1 LIRLWKAQI
10 GKEVTYVATV
20 LVVAED
26 EEQALKL
33 AKALDAED
41 YNDPDEDSWANV
53 PVVVETED
61 DIPEEYIYEGSNE
74 VDAVPEGF
82 RGDKLV
88 SFYLKDP
95 EQIAIDLHNAEMMK
109 RQGVLL

>member
-1 LIRLWKAQI
+1 MIRLWKAQI
-10 GKEVTYVATV
+10 GKEVTYAATV
-20 LVVAED
+20 LVVAEN

-33 AKALDAED
+33 AKGLDAED
-41 YNDPDEDSWANV
+41 FNDPEEDSWARV

-61 DIPEEYIYEGSNE
+61 DMPEDYFYESSNE
-74 VDAVPEGF
+74 VDAAPEGF

-109 RQGVLL
+109 KQGVLL